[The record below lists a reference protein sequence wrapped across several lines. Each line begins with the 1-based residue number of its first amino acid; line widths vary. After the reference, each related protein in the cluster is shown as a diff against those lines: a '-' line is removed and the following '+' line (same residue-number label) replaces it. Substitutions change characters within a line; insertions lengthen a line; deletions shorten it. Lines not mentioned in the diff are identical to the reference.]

1 MDRFELEQKLKKWNK
16 EHPVIVPRTVRDRQ
30 EAVYA
35 SLGSIGAEPEQ
46 NMRRGQKSNRRPLRR
61 AWIAGSVAA
70 VVLGFI
76 GSGFIS
82 PVMAESLR
90 EIPLVGSLYQFTD
103 DLGFK
108 TAEKRGLT
116 SIVGAQQT
124 HDGIRLSIPG
134 VVYDGTRL
142 SFELKRDGE
151 GLQSGLSGFSRD
163 GKVYRG
169 EERGVLQGIDISV
182 NGQSL
187 IQKEGKSSYHVM
199 SMQQEDPDT
208 VLYTITD
215 GTFLDENAPVLPEQ
229 FDMHAQFSLEG
240 VNSPYELDIPV
251 RKSKENPRVL
261 TPNLNKQ
268 ADGIDIAL
276 KKAQLTSLS
285 TRLQFIIKGTGEDQ
299 QLLSYDIM
307 DDKGKNLDLIMGAS
321 ESKDGN
327 TIVDYVVDP
336 ADADASS
343 IIIKPYFP
351 VFKNE
356 AAKTGEFQTDK
367 EGNTVKRYVAD
378 LEMTCPINR

>member
-1 MDRFELEQKLKKWNK
+1 MDRFELEQKLQRSNK
-16 EHPVIVPRTVRDRQ
+16 EHPASVPQIVRNRQ

-35 SLGSIGAEPEQ
+35 SLDGISVEPDQ
-46 NMRRGQKSNRRPLRR
+46 NMRWDQKRNGRRLRR
-61 AWIAGSVAA
+61 TWIAGSVAA
-70 VVLGFI
+70 AVLGFI

-103 DLGFK
+103 DLGFR

-124 HDGIRLSIPG
+124 HEGIRLSIPG

-151 GLQSGLSGFSRD
+151 GLRSGLSGFSRD
-163 GKVYRG
+163 GKVYKG
-169 EERGVLQGIDISV
+169 EEKGTVKGVEISI
-182 NGQSL
+182 NGQPL
-187 IQKEGKSSYHVM
+187 GPYHVM
-199 SMQQEDPDT
+199 FKPQEDPDT
-208 VLYTITD
+208 ELFTITD
-215 GTFLDENAPVLPEQ
+215 RTFIDENSPMLPEQ
-229 FDMHAQFSLEG
+229 FDMHAKFTLEG
-240 VNSPYELDIPV
+240 VNSPYELDIPI
-251 RKSKENPRVL
+251 RKSKENPRIL
-261 TPNLNKQ
+261 TPNLNKK

-299 QLLSYDIM
+299 QLLSYDIV
-307 DDKGKNLDLIMGAS
+307 DDKGKKLGLIMGAS
-321 ESKDGN
+321 ESRDGN

-336 ADADASS
+336 ADLNASS

-356 AAKTGEFQTDK
+356 AAKTGEFQLDK
-367 EGNTVKRYVAD
+367 EGNLVKREVAG
-378 LEMTCPINR
+378 LEMTVPINR